1 MEKLKLI
8 KRLLEDKKAEDIV
21 ILDVSEL
28 TNIADFFVIATA
40 NSEIHARSLAEYL
53 EQELERHGYSLH
65 HIEGLESGKWIL
77 VDALD
82 IIIHIFT
89 RDWREYY
96 GIEWLWSE
104 AKRLTV

>member
-8 KRLLEDKKAEDIV
+8 KNLLEEKKAEDIV
-21 ILDVSEL
+21 ILDVSEM
-28 TNIADFFVIATA
+28 TNLADFFVIATA

-53 EQELERHGYSLH
+53 EEELSKRGYPLH

-77 VDALD
+77 ADALD

-89 RDWREYY
+89 KDWREYY

-104 AKRLTV
+104 AKRVTL

>member
-8 KRLLEDKKAEDIV
+8 KDLLENKKAEDIA

-28 TNIADFFVIATA
+28 TNIADYFIIATA
-40 NSEIHARSLAEYL
+40 NSEIHGRALADYL
-53 EQELERHGYSLH
+53 EEELNKRNVPIH
-65 HIEGLESGKWIL
+65 HVEGKESGKWIL
-77 VDALD
+77 IDALD

-89 RDWREYY
+89 KEWRDHY

-104 AKRLTV
+104 AKRVEL

>member
-8 KRLLEDKKAEDIV
+8 KKLLEDKKAEDIV
-21 ILDVSEL
+21 VLDVSEM
-28 TNIADFFVIATA
+28 TNIADYFIVVTA
-40 NSEIHARSLAEYL
+40 NSEVHARSIAEYL
-53 EQELERHGYSLH
+53 EEELSKYGYSLH

-77 VDALD
+77 ADALD

-89 RDWREYY
+89 KDWREYY

-104 AKRLTV
+104 AKRVMI